1 MRFTLRLSFHFN
13 PANFD
18 LIPILIRLNL
28 SN

>member
-13 PANFD
+13 TANFD